1 MKRLVIT
8 TGGTGGHIFP
18 ALAVAQ
24 SLRVMHPDLEAVF
37 VGGQGPEA
45 MLARKAGLRFVSLPA
60 RGVFGRGM
68 RGVVEGLLSTRAV
81 ALAMGFY
88 RSFKPELVAGFG
100 GYASFFPVLAA
111 RLLGIPTALHEQ
123 NSVPGVTN
131 KLLGKFVSRVFVTYP
146 DEAGVFPA
154 QKTVLTGNPVRHDI
168 AAMWR
173 APAKN
178 DPTSRNILVLGGSQ
192 GAQAVNTAVLAA
204 LPALLDAGMKVTIQT
219 GRTDFERVA
228 EAAGETAEARRA
240 AGRAVPGELVIE
252 NFIEDMA
259 AAYAWADLI
268 IARSGASTLAE
279 ITPARKPAVL
289 LPLPHATPDH
299 QTVDAPVMARA
310 ASAVATGD
318 DRLAPG
324 PPAPSPG
331 PDSGGRP
338 AGQTGLPHPTQPPGN
353 HGPTP
358 RPRPRPGRPP
368 RPQTTRPRPFP
379 DRGFG
384 RGPH

>member
-24 SLRVMHPDLEAVF
+24 SLRVMHPELEAVF

-131 KLLGKFVSRVFVTYP
+131 KLLGKLVSRVFVTYP

-219 GRTDFERVA
+219 GRADFERVA

-279 ITPARKPAVL
+279 ITSARKPAVL
-289 LPLPHATPDH
+289 VPFPHATHDH
-299 QTVDAPVMARA
+299 QTVNASFMARA
-310 ASAVATGD
+310 GAAVVIDQNRLDPASLASLAMDLFAHPG
-318 DRLAPG
+318 RLSAMAEASGKLAAPT
-324 PPAPSPG
+324 AAETIARELSALAA
-331 PDSGGRP
+331 SRTRVGGR
-338 AGQTGLPHPTQPPGN
+338 T
-353 HGPTP
+353 
-358 RPRPRPGRPP
+358 
-368 RPQTTRPRPFP
+368 
-379 DRGFG
+379 
-384 RGPH
+384 

>member
-24 SLRVMHPDLEAVF
+24 ALRVMHPDLETVF

-45 MLARKAGLRFVSLPA
+45 MLARKAGLRFVPLPA
-60 RGVFGRGM
+60 RGVFGRGA
-68 RGVVEGLLSTRAV
+68 RGVVEGLLSTRAI

-111 RLLGIPTALHEQ
+111 RLAGIPTALHEQ

-131 KLLGKFVSRVFVTYP
+131 KLLGKLVSRVFVTYP

-154 QKTVLTGNPVRHDI
+154 KKTVLTGNPVRHDI

-178 DPTSRNILVLGGSQ
+178 DPASRNILVLGGSQ

-204 LPALLDAGMKVTIQT
+204 LPALLDAGMRVTIQT
-219 GRTDFERVA
+219 GRADFERVA
-228 EAAGETAEARRA
+228 EAAGETAEARHA

-259 AAYAWADLI
+259 TAYAWADLI

-279 ITPARKPAVL
+279 ITSAKKPAVL
-289 LPLPHATPDH
+289 VPFPHATHDH
-299 QTVDAPVMARA
+299 QTVNASFMARA
-310 ASAVATGD
+310 GAAVVIDQNRLDPASLTSLVMDLFAHPG
-318 DRLAPG
+318 RLSAMAEAAGKLAAPNAAETIARELSALAASRTRG
-324 PPAPSPG
+324 
-331 PDSGGRP
+331 GGR
-338 AGQTGLPHPTQPPGN
+338 A
-353 HGPTP
+353 
-358 RPRPRPGRPP
+358 
-368 RPQTTRPRPFP
+368 
-379 DRGFG
+379 
-384 RGPH
+384 

>member
-24 SLRVMHPDLEAVF
+24 ALRVMHPDLETVF

-45 MLARKAGLRFVSLPA
+45 MLARKAGLRFVPLPA
-60 RGVFGRGM
+60 RGVFGRGA
-68 RGVVEGLLSTRAV
+68 RGVVEGLLSTRAI

-111 RLLGIPTALHEQ
+111 RLAGIPTALHEQ

-131 KLLGKFVSRVFVTYP
+131 KLLGKLVSRVFVTYP

-154 QKTVLTGNPVRHDI
+154 KKTVLTGNPVRHDI

-178 DPTSRNILVLGGSQ
+178 DPASRNILVLGGSQ

-204 LPALLDAGMKVTIQT
+204 LPALLDAGMRVTIQT
-219 GRTDFERVA
+219 GRADFERLA
-228 EAAGETAEARRA
+228 EAAGETAEARHA

-259 AAYAWADLI
+259 TAYAWADLI

-279 ITPARKPAVL
+279 ITSAKKPAVL
-289 LPLPHATPDH
+289 VPFPHATHDH
-299 QTVDAPVMARA
+299 QTVNASFMARA
-310 ASAVATGD
+310 GAAVVIDQNRLDPASLTSLVMDLFAHPG
-318 DRLAPG
+318 RLSAMAEAAGKLAAPNAAETIARELSALAASRTRG
-324 PPAPSPG
+324 
-331 PDSGGRP
+331 GGR
-338 AGQTGLPHPTQPPGN
+338 A
-353 HGPTP
+353 
-358 RPRPRPGRPP
+358 
-368 RPQTTRPRPFP
+368 
-379 DRGFG
+379 
-384 RGPH
+384 

>member
-24 SLRVMHPDLEAVF
+24 ALRVMHPDLETVF
-37 VGGQGPEA
+37 VGGQGPEV
-45 MLARKAGLRFVSLPA
+45 MLARKAGLRFVPLPA
-60 RGVFGRGM
+60 RGVFGRGA
-68 RGVVEGLLSTRAV
+68 RGVVEGLLSTRAI

-111 RLLGIPTALHEQ
+111 RIMGIPTALHEQ

-131 KLLGKFVSRVFVTYP
+131 KLLGKLVSRVFVTYP

-154 QKTVLTGNPVRHDI
+154 KKTVLTGNPVRHDI
-168 AAMWR
+168 AAMWQ
-173 APAKN
+173 APTKN
-178 DPTSRNILVLGGSQ
+178 DPASRNILVLGGSQ

-204 LPALLDAGMKVTIQT
+204 LPALLDAGMRVTIQT
-219 GRTDFERVA
+219 GRADFERVA
-228 EAAGETAEARRA
+228 EAAGETAEARHA

-279 ITPARKPAVL
+279 ITSAKKPAVL
-289 LPLPHATPDH
+289 VPFPHATHDH
-299 QTVDAPVMARA
+299 QTVNASFMARA
-310 ASAVATGD
+310 GAAVVIDQNRLDPASLASLAMDLFAHPG
-318 DRLAPG
+318 RLSAMAEAAGKLAAPKAAETIARELSALAASRTRG
-324 PPAPSPG
+324 
-331 PDSGGRP
+331 GGR
-338 AGQTGLPHPTQPPGN
+338 A
-353 HGPTP
+353 
-358 RPRPRPGRPP
+358 
-368 RPQTTRPRPFP
+368 
-379 DRGFG
+379 
-384 RGPH
+384 